1 MARDPRSAVATKP
14 PLRLVL
20 GGHARL
26 ALAVDRA
33 APEPLADQIASQ
45 LAAMIRAGT
54 LPHGSRL
61 PSIRALARRSGIGVH
76 SVVEGYARLVATGLA
91 SSRAGSGVYV
101 IRPSELPPP
110 APLPAP
116 DPNLAEGIA
125 MAMLEAREDVL
136 CPGGG
141 LLPESWTESAWQN
154 GVLARF
160 NRNLPAHL
168 RRAAPPQGGQ
178 EIREHISQRLG
189 ARGIVAAPE
198 AIVMTAGGSQ
208 ALQLVVQT
216 FLQPG
221 DTVLVEDPGYF
232 MLFPML
238 EQRGLRLVPVSR
250 LADGPCLES
259 LERACRTEAP
269 KAFFVQPV
277 LHNPTGGTA
286 AAANLHRLL
295 RIAER
300 YGLLLVEDDAH
311 GDLHGGEAVRLMQ
324 MDGGATVIHIGS
336 FTKLV
341 GQGLRTGFAAASRE
355 RAQALL
361 RTKVTTA
368 LTGSGVEERLLL
380 ELLSSGQY
388 RRHLD
393 TLRARLSAARGLVA
407 TRLRALGFGI
417 ADGEDGMFL
426 WAEAPSTAPDDLVSA
441 AGSRGLAL
449 AGGPLFRPGR
459 QASRHFRFNV
469 SRSTDP
475 RVMQVLADLLP
486 GGGA

>member
-1 MARDPRSAVATKP
+1 MAKP

-26 ALAVDRA
+26 AVEVDRSA
-33 APEPLADQIASQ
+33 SQPLADQIASQ
-45 LAAMIRAGT
+45 LATLVRAGT
-54 LPHGSRL
+54 LPHGARL
-61 PSIRALARRSGIGVH
+61 PSIRTLARRSGIGVH
-76 SVVEGYARLVATGLA
+76 SVVEGYARLIDMGLA

-101 IRPSELPPP
+101 VRPSELPPP
-110 APLPAP
+110 APLPVP
-116 DPNLAEGIA
+116 DPTLAEGIA

-141 LLPESWTESAWQN
+141 VLPESWTEAAWQS

-160 NRNLPAHL
+160 HRNLSAHL

-178 EIREHISQRLG
+178 EIREHISQRL
-189 ARGIVAAPE
+189 ASRGIVAAPE
-198 AIVMTAGGSQ
+198 ALLMTAGGSQ
-208 ALQLVVQT
+208 ALQLVIQT
-216 FLQPG
+216 FLQPS

-238 EQRGLRLVPVSR
+238 EQRGLRLVPVPR
-250 LADGPCLES
+250 LADGPCLET

-286 AAANLHRLL
+286 TAANLHRLL

-300 YGLLLVEDDAH
+300 NALLLVEDDAH

-324 MDGGATVIHIGS
+324 MDGGATVLHIGS

-341 GQGLRTGFAAASRE
+341 GQGLRTGFVAASRE

-368 LTGSGVEERLLL
+368 LTGSSVEERLLL

-388 RRHLD
+388 RRHLE

-407 TRLRALGFGI
+407 TRLRGLGFGI
-417 ADGEDGMFL
+417 ADGDDGMFL
-426 WAEAPSTAPDDLVSA
+426 WAEAPRDASA
-441 AGSRGLAL
+441 GLIPAARARGLAL
-449 AGGPLFRPGR
+449 AGGALFRPGR
-459 QASRHFRFNV
+459 QPSRHFRFNV

-475 RVMQVLADLLP
+475 RIMEVLAALLP
-486 GGGA
+486 GEGK